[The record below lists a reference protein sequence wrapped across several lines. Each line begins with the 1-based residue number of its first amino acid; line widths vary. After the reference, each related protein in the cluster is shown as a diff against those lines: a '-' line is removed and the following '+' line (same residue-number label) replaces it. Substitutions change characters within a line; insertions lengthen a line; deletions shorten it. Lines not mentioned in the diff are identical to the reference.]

1 MSYTV
6 HVPWKQDWHRYFS
19 VSTLMFSY
27 VIGVSALRSLDS
39 LETVAPLIFLRQ
51 RHFKIF
57 AKVLIHAQ
65 VVCTLF

>member
-1 MSYTV
+1 
-6 HVPWKQDWHRYFS
+6 
-19 VSTLMFSY
+19 MFSY